1 MSFPPF
7 NKSFE
12 VWAPVVARITFG
24 LQFLLGAAFK
34 IPTTEGFHMESAMT
48 AATGWPLA
56 TLSVFLAFILE
67 VTAGL
72 CLVLGFKTRIAAGIL
87 SLFTLL
93 LAFVFYRHISD
104 PMTMGM
110 FVSHLAFV
118 AGLLYVSVYGA
129 KSFAL
134 RKD

>member
-1 MSFPPF
+1 MNLPPF

-12 VWAPVVARITFG
+12 VWAPVVARVVFG
-24 LQFLLGAAFK
+24 LQFILGASFK
-34 IPTTEGFHMESAMT
+34 FPGTQGFQMESAMT

-67 VTAGL
+67 VVAGL
-72 CLVLGFKTRIAAGIL
+72 CLVLGWHTRVAAFIL

-104 PMTMGM
+104 PMVMGM
-110 FVSHLAFV
+110 FVSHLAFI
-118 AGLLYVSVYGA
+118 AGLLYVSVFGA